1 MFYRAGMRT
10 LLIAGVAGALTLAG
24 VGTASAADNVTVM
37 TRNVFLGADLG
48 PALRAGGTT
57 EFIDAAGQIFRQLES
72 TNFPQRAKG
81 LAQEIQTRKPDLI
94 GLQEVALWREG
105 PVNINAVLE
114 QKPTASKVYQDFL
127 KILLKQVNKGPVK
140 YEVVKVQDEF
150 DFEAP
155 TDTDGNPST
164 GLYGADKDMRLTMR
178 DAILKRVGTRVK
190 VKNQRGAQYS
200 KKNSF
205 SVTVA
210 GRVKV
215 TSLRGWLSTRA
226 KVGKG
231 PWFTFANTHLEAF
244 DDRTQVPSIR
254 AKQAGEFAKAMAG
267 AKGSLIAVGDFNS
280 DSPGLVPGDEQA
292 FEALRGAGFRDIGT
306 TTPLSC
312 CIATSDDLRTG
323 GDISE
328 FDHRVDQI
336 FTTTPKRVERVG
348 TWVTGREQTFG
359 FWHSDHAGVV
369 GRYRL
374 R

>member
-1 MFYRAGMRT
+1 MRT

-57 EFIDAAGQIFRQLES
+57 EFIDAAGQIFRQLGS

-200 KKNSF
+200 KRRTRSA
-205 SVTVA
+205 S
-210 GRVKV
+210 R
-215 TSLRGWLSTRA
+215 SL
-226 KVGKG
+226 
-231 PWFTFANTHLEAF
+231 
-244 DDRTQVPSIR
+244 
-254 AKQAGEFAKAMAG
+254 GE
-267 AKGSLIAVGDFNS
+267 
-280 DSPGLVPGDEQA
+280 
-292 FEALRGAGFRDIGT
+292 
-306 TTPLSC
+306 
-312 CIATSDDLRTG
+312 
-323 GDISE
+323 
-328 FDHRVDQI
+328 
-336 FTTTPKRVERVG
+336 
-348 TWVTGREQTFG
+348 
-359 FWHSDHAGVV
+359 
-369 GRYRL
+369 
-374 R
+374 

>member
-1 MFYRAGMRT
+1 MRKAMI
-10 LLIAGVAGALTLAG
+10 LLTTGALTATG
-24 VGTASAADNVTVM
+24 VSTASAADNVTVM

-48 PALRAGGTT
+48 PALRATGTT
-57 EFIDAAGQIFRQLES
+57 EFISAAGEIYRQLET
-72 TNFPQRAKG
+72 TNFPKRAKG
-81 LAQEIQTRKPDLI
+81 LADEIQARKPDLI

-105 PVNINAVLE
+105 PVNIDAVLE

-140 YEVVKVQDEF
+140 YEVVKVQKEF

-155 TDTDGNPST
+155 TDVDGDPKT
-164 GLYGADKDMRLTMR
+164 GLFGADKDMRLTMR
-178 DAILKRVGTRVK
+178 DAILKKTGSRVQ
-190 VKNQRGAQYS
+190 VKNQRGAQYT

-215 TSLRGWLSTRA
+215 TSLRGWLSTQA

-231 PWFTFANTHLEAF
+231 RWFTFANTHLEAF
-244 DDRTQVPSIR
+244 DDRTQVPSVR
-254 AKQAGEFAKAMAG
+254 AKQAGEFAKAMTKV
-267 AKGSLIAVGDFNS
+267 KGPLIAVGDYNS

-292 FEALRGAGFRDIGT
+292 FEALAKAGFKDIGT
-306 TTPLSC
+306 TTPMSC
-312 CIATSDDLRTG
+312 CISSEDMQTG

-336 FTTTPKRVERVG
+336 FTTTPKKVKRLK
-348 TWVTGREQTFG
+348 TWVVGREQSYG

-369 GRYRL
+369 GKYAL
-374 R
+374 K

>member
-1 MFYRAGMRT
+1 MRT
-10 LLIAGVAGALTLAG
+10 LLIAGVAGALTLTG

-72 TNFPQRAKG
+72 TKFPKRAKG
-81 LAQEIQTRKPDLI
+81 LAEEIQSRKPDLI

-114 QKPTASKVYQDFL
+114 QKPTASRVYQDFL
-127 KILLKQVNKGPVK
+127 KILLKQVNKGPVQ

-155 TDTDGNPST
+155 TDTDANPGT

-178 DAILKRVGTRVK
+178 DAILKRVGSRVK
-190 VKNQRGAQYS
+190 VKNQRGNQYT

-215 TSLRGWLSTRA
+215 TSLRGWLSTQA

-267 AKGSLIAVGDFNS
+267 AKGPLIAVGDFNS

-306 TTPLSC
+306 ITPLSC
-312 CIATSDDLRTG
+312 CIASSDDLQAG

-336 FTTTPKRVERVG
+336 VTTTPKRVKRLR
-348 TWVTGREQTFG
+348 TWVTGREQSFG